1 MPAADIELA
10 SDDALHRRTP
20 RHVKKELRAKR
31 STRYARFDD
40 EDQDEHSSAGAATQ
54 MEMQAADAHNGAD
67 DAQAH
72 TKAWCCPRRL
82 LLLVCTA
89 LLAALLVL
97 VTISPIIR
105 SALPSFLAINLSPPL
120 PPPPPQ
126 APPVMSLSPTLPSS
140 LLPPLPR
147 PTDAVARTASPP
159 PPAPTTH
166 LPNLMPQ
173 HISDTPA
180 YYSTW
185 ATQGYVDGIG
195 EQSLSVQ
202 HALEINDR
210 GDQSR
215 ALTSDNVFGASGR
228 PGSGWARDFY
238 VRSRSDLLFLLDDGF
253 ALGENTIAVNPAQFP
268 EVADA
273 GGVVEGLVRLRE
285 GVEALG
291 WRGIGLWNRFCGID
305 SNTRDMAQMARWT
318 RDAGIYYWKIDGPDL
333 DCACQRAAKEVY
345 PELIVEH
352 GDCAEVS
359 GCPMN
364 NLGSSGVYD
373 SASALRFMNVLGCSD
388 VARVYDTAAALSVA
402 STLSRLVAIHS
413 MANTRLGGGTNQAL
427 VMSEESYAASA
438 LGSATATMRYPL
450 EGLRPTHQEYGMSE
464 EREVELFFG
473 DARRSKFR
481 IAEYD
486 RVVLWSRIA
495 PAFGAR
501 ARGGTIINASA
512 EILYDSWV
520 FEPGDLFT
528 DESDD
533 PQRWYRN
540 YGLRD
545 VGGGYLA
552 LQGAPA
558 RVSRGGIPRPFVLGD
573 GEATGS
579 CRFLRASTAASIV
592 NCGATAT
599 ISATSSGN
607 GGAIVGSADGAD
619 SASCARDITFVVE
632 AIALQG
638 EVIIG
643 VGPADSNVNGWIG
656 SSNVRAYAISSNG
669 QRVDPSGHWV
679 QWGDTWTVGD
689 IIAMRLTASGELSF
703 SRNGMNLGVAFT
715 NVPGAFSLV
724 PLAFFSGEGTS
735 LRLQDAGCID
745 QNSPFVASAVYPNG
759 AISVSTLGRT
769 RPRPTGYTTPKAH
782 VVQHLETIAPLANPQ
797 RLPPIGVFG
806 GGFSDLTLVMPPA
819 LIARITTV
827 LAQDLLGDDPED
839 VTSRVERDVARGVL
853 RLPGAIVDEVGTS
866 AVPSSHA
873 DPSEPAIVLEVRL

>member
-1 MPAADIELA
+1 
-10 SDDALHRRTP
+10 
-20 RHVKKELRAKR
+20 
-31 STRYARFDD
+31 
-40 EDQDEHSSAGAATQ
+40 
-54 MEMQAADAHNGAD
+54 
-67 DAQAH
+67 
-72 TKAWCCPRRL
+72 
-82 LLLVCTA
+82 
-89 LLAALLVL
+89 
-97 VTISPIIR
+97 
-105 SALPSFLAINLSPPL
+105 
-120 PPPPPQ
+120 
-126 APPVMSLSPTLPSS
+126 
-140 LLPPLPR
+140 
-147 PTDAVARTASPP
+147 
-159 PPAPTTH
+159 
-166 LPNLMPQ
+166 MPQ
-173 HISDTPA
+173 HLSETPA

-202 HALEINDR
+202 HALNINER

-215 ALTSDNVFGASGR
+215 ALNSDNVFGAPNM

-238 VRSRSDLLFLLDDGF
+238 PRSRSDLLFLLDDGF
-253 ALGENTIAVNPAQFP
+253 AFGENTIAVNPRQFP
-268 EVADA
+268 QTA
-273 GGVVEGLVRLRE
+273 GDGVVEGLVRLRE
-285 GVEALG
+285 GVQNLG
-291 WRGIGLWNRFCGID
+291 WRGLGVWSRFCGFD
-305 SNTRDMAQMARWT
+305 SYTDEMAEQAQWS

-352 GDCAEVS
+352 GDCPVA

-364 NLGSSGVYD
+364 NPGSSGVYD
-373 SASALRFMNVLGCSD
+373 STSASRFMNMLGCSD
-388 VARVYDTAAALSVA
+388 VARIYDTASALSVA
-402 STLSRLVAIHS
+402 STLSRLVVIHS
-413 MANTRLGGGTNQAL
+413 MAHTQLAGGTNEAL
-427 VMSEESYAASA
+427 VSAEESYAASA
-438 LGSATATMRYPL
+438 LGCATASLRFPL
-450 EGLRPTHQEYGMSE
+450 EGLRPTHREYGMSA
-464 EREVELFFG
+464 EREIELFFG

-486 RVVLWSRIA
+486 RLVMWTRIA

-528 DESDD
+528 DTIDD
-533 PQRWYRN
+533 PMRWFRF
-540 YGLRD
+540 YGMRD
-545 VGGGYLA
+545 VDGGYLS

-558 RVSRGGIPRPFVLGD
+558 RVSRGGIPRPSVLGD

-579 CRFLRASTAASIV
+579 CRFLRASSAASIV

-599 ISATSSGN
+599 MPATSSGN

-632 AIALQG
+632 GIASES

-643 VGPADSNVNGWIG
+643 VGPPDSDANGWVG
-656 SSNVRAYAISSNG
+656 RTNVPAYAISSNG
-669 QRVDPSGHWV
+669 QRFDPSDPSDNWEG
-679 QWGDTWTVGD
+679 WGETWAAGD
-689 IIAMRLTASGELSF
+689 IIAMSLSESGELSF
-703 SRNGMNLGVAFT
+703 SRNGVNLGVAFT
-715 NVPGAFSLV
+715 NVPGASSLV
-724 PLAFFSGEGTS
+724 PLAFFVGEGTS
-735 LRLQDAGCID
+735 LRLQDSGCID

-769 RPRPTGYTTPKAH
+769 RPRPVGYTTPKAH
-782 VVQHLETIAPLANPQ
+782 VVQHLDSLTLANPQ
-797 RLPPIGVFG
+797 RMPPIGVFG

-827 LAQDLLGDDPED
+827 LAQDLLGDTPED
-839 VTSRVERDVARGVL
+839 VTSRVELDVARGVL
-853 RLPGAIVDEVGTS
+853 RIPGAIVDEVGTS